1 MKPQVVD
8 AIKTV
13 NVLIPLVEDAERQFK
28 SARNWSFLD
37 VLGGGFVVD
46 MIKHYKLGKAGN
58 TMEDVNCLLQQL
70 SVQLGNIDVPVDYRM
85 QLGGFSTFADF
96 VFDGFIMDAFMAS
109 KILSSIDQVRKLKS
123 RLYEL
128 KERLEAL

>member
-70 SVQLGNIDVPVDYRM
+70 SGQLGNIDVPVDYRM